1 MYLSPDFDSGARPT
15 GRRITIVGCG
25 HVGLVMAA
33 GFAHLGHQV
42 IGVDRNAE
50 LVAELDK
57 GILRVQEDGLP
68 QLIAEGV
75 AAQRL
80 DFTTAYEQAIPDAEF
95 IFLAVDTPQTLG
107 GASDLRN
114 LRAAAQSVAVSLNG
128 TGPVVVNKSTSPIG
142 TGDILET
149 IFSRVT
155 PEGHAQPIVVSNPEF
170 LQQGRAVHD
179 FFEPTRIVVGAT
191 DPENARAVA
200 QLYDG
205 LPGDVLLTTRRT
217 AEMIKY
223 VANTFLAT
231 RISFINEVAQLC
243 EAMGV
248 DIDEVVEGVAH
259 DDRIGKH
266 FFVPGIG
273 YGGSCLPKDTASL
286 RYMGEATGVP
296 TPFLSAVQQ
305 VNDIARSRPI
315 RRLRDAL
322 GTLDGKR
329 IAVWG
334 LTFKGDTEDTRQSPA
349 TEVVQLLVNEGA
361 EVVAYDPSQPT
372 ERMLPP
378 RLHIELVPTAL
389 DAVEGVDALPNLTD
403 WREFSEVPVDEIAS
417 RMSGDVIL
425 DGRNMLDKDAIHR
438 TGVRYFGVGRGRNRQ
453 LEGVTA

>member
-1 MYLSPDFDSGARPT
+1 VHLSPDFGTGTRPP

-33 GFAHLGHQV
+33 GFARLGHQV
-42 IGVDRNAE
+42 TGIDKDPE
-50 LVAELDK
+50 LVADLDR
-57 GILRVQEDGLP
+57 GVLRVQEDGLP
-68 QLIAEGV
+68 QLISEGV
-75 AAQRL
+75 AAGWLR
-80 DFTTAYEQAIPDAEF
+80 FTTAYEQAIPDAEF

-142 TGDILET
+142 TGDMLET

-155 PEGHAQPIVVSNPEF
+155 TEGHARPIVVSNPEF

-179 FFEPTRIVVGAT
+179 FFEPTRIVVGAS
-191 DPENARAVA
+191 DPEHARAVA
-200 QLYDG
+200 QLYEG
-205 LPGDVLLTTRRT
+205 LPGEVVLTTRRT

-223 VANTFLAT
+223 VANAFLAT
-231 RISFINEVAQLC
+231 RVSFINEIAQLC

-248 DIDEVVEGVAH
+248 DVDDVVDGVAQ
-259 DDRIGKH
+259 DRRIGRQ

-286 RYMGEATGVP
+286 RFMGEATGVP
-296 TPFLSAVQQ
+296 TPFLGAVQQ
-305 VNDIARSRPI
+305 VNDIARTRTI
-315 RRLRDAL
+315 RRLREAL

-361 EVVAYDPSQPT
+361 DVVAYDPSRPT

-378 RLHIELVPTAL
+378 RLYIELAASAL
-389 DAVEGVDALPNLTD
+389 DAVDGADALAILTD
-403 WREFSEVPVDEIAS
+403 WNEFALVPVEEVVA
-417 RMSGDVIL
+417 RMRGDLVL
-425 DGRNMLDKDAIHR
+425 DGRNVLDPDAALR
-438 TGVRYFGVGRGRNRQ
+438 AGVRYLGVGRGRTRQ
-453 LEGVTA
+453 LEGVPA